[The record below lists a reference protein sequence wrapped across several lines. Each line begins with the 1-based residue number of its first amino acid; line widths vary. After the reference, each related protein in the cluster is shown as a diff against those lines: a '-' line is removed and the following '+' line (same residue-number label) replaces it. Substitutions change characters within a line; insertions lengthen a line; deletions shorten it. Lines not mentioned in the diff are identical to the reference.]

1 MSKLQPLSGKDLD
14 AIQPIMDAAQK
25 GMGFVPN
32 SIKIMGRIPALVGSF
47 GMLTVNII
55 GQAGQL
61 SPFAAIKLAFKN
73 MGWTAKNIKDKERA
87 PLYLKNLV
95 AHVSSNAS
103 GCRYC
108 QAHTIGEAHNHGASI
123 EKIEAVWDFE
133 HSPLFDEAERA
144 ALRFGFAAG
153 QVPNGVTEAHFAELR
168 QHFSEKQIVDF
179 GATIALFGF
188 LNRWN
193 DTMGTPLE
201 EGPIAFAEKHLA
213 KSGWEVGKHR

>member
-1 MSKLQPLSGKDLD
+1 MAKLKPLSGKSLE
-14 AIQPIMDAAQK
+14 IIKPIMDAAQK

-32 SIKIMGRIPALVGSF
+32 SIKIMARIPAIVGSF
-47 GMLTVNII
+47 GMLTANII
-55 GQAGQL
+55 GQDGL
-61 SPFAAIKLAFKN
+61 ISPFTALKMSFKN
-73 MGWTAKNIKDKERA
+73 LGWTAKNMKDKDRA

-133 HSPLFDEAERA
+133 NSPLFDDAERA

-168 QHFSEKQIVDF
+168 IHFSEKQIVDL

-193 DTMGTPLE
+193 DTFGTELE
-201 EGPIAFAEKHLA
+201 EGAIAFAEQHLA
-213 KSGWEVGKHR
+213 KSGWEVGKHK

>member
-1 MSKLQPLSGKDLD
+1 MSKLKPLSGKDLD
-14 AIQPIMDAAQK
+14 AIQPIMEAAEK

-108 QAHTIGEAHNHGASI
+108 QAHTAGEAHNHGASI

-133 HSPLFDEAERA
+133 NSPVFDDAERA

-153 QVPNGVTEAHFAELR
+153 QVPNAVTEEHFAELR
-168 QHFSEKQIVDF
+168 KHFSEKQIVDF

-201 EGPIAFAEKHLA
+201 AEPIAFAQKHLK
-213 KSGWEVGKHR
+213 KSGWEVGKHK